1 MFVCEMTQFCGQE
14 VNSMCDN
21 SQVKIQDSVS
31 ALWTKAGWAELGLGG
46 VEAAGLGRRS
56 VA

>member
-1 MFVCEMTQFCGQE
+1 MFVCEITLPCGQE

-21 SQVKIQDSVS
+21 IQANRQGSVS
-31 ALWTKAGWAELGLGG
+31 MLWTKAGWAELGLGT
-46 VEAAGLGRRS
+46 VEGGPGCGS

>member
-1 MFVCEMTQFCGQE
+1 
-14 VNSMCDN
+14 MCDN

-31 ALWTKAGWAELGLGG
+31 VLWTKAGGAELGLGG
-46 VEAAGLGRRS
+46 VEEGLGRRS